1 MSQTGTDQLQSVEEL
16 WAEFKSTADRSARD
30 RLIIHYSPLVKYVA
44 GRVAAAMPSH
54 VDYADLVSYGILGLI
69 DAIEKFDPSRAIK
82 FETYGVPRI
91 RGAILDELRSIDWVP
106 RSVRAKARAVD
117 SAFAKL
123 EGTLGRSPTDREL
136 ADELDM
142 TTADL
147 DDILRQTSRAGLLQ
161 LDDVL
166 FRHGGAGG
174 QTLGDTL
181 QDQGDAPGATIEL
194 EETRRQLAKAIQR
207 LGDRE
212 RKVLTLYYY
221 EGLNLAE
228 IGEILGVTESRA
240 CQIHTKAVVHLRQ
253 RLRDELT

>member
-1 MSQTGTDQLQSVEEL
+1 
-16 WAEFKSTADRSARD
+16 
-30 RLIIHYSPLVKYVA
+30 
-44 GRVAAAMPSH
+44 
-54 VDYADLVSYGILGLI
+54 
-69 DAIEKFDPSRAIK
+69 
-82 FETYGVPRI
+82 VPRV

-117 SAFAKL
+117 FALSKL
-123 EGTLGRSPTDREL
+123 EGKLGRSPTDREL
-136 ADELDM
+136 ADEM
-142 TTADL
+142 EMSTSDL

-166 FRHGGAGG
+166 FRQGGSGG

-181 QDQGDAPGATIEL
+181 QDRGAVPGETIEL

-207 LGDRE
+207 LDERE

-240 CQIHTKAVVHLRQ
+240 CQIHTKAVLHLRQ

>member
-1 MSQTGTDQLQSVEEL
+1 VGGFQ
-16 WAEFKSTADRSARD
+16 
-30 RLIIHYSPLVKYVA
+30 
-44 GRVAAAMPSH
+44 
-54 VDYADLVSYGILGLI
+54 VDHADLVSYGILGLI

-82 FETYGVPRI
+82 FETYGVPRV

-117 SAFAKL
+117 SALSKL
-123 EGTLGRSPTDREL
+123 EGKLGRSPTDREL
-136 ADELDM
+136 ADELEM
-142 TTADL
+142 TTSDL

-166 FRHGGAGG
+166 FRQGGSGG

-207 LGDRE
+207 LDDRE

-228 IGEILGVTESRA
+228 IGDILGVTESRA
-240 CQIHTKAVVHLRQ
+240 CQIHTKAVLRLRQ
-253 RLRDELT
+253 RLRDELS

>member
-1 MSQTGTDQLQSVEEL
+1 MAPTGTDRLQTVEEL
-16 WAEFKSTADRSARD
+16 WADFKSTADQSARD
-30 RLIIHYSPLVKYVA
+30 RLILHYSPLVKYVA

-54 VDYADLVSYGILGLI
+54 VDYSDLVSYGILGLI

-82 FETYGVPRI
+82 FETYGVPRV

-117 SAFAKL
+117 TAFSKL

-136 ADELDM
+136 ADEMEM
-142 TTADL
+142 TTSDL
-147 DDILRQTSRAGLLQ
+147 DDILLRQ
-161 LDDVL
+161 
-166 FRHGGAGG
+166 GGSGG

-207 LGDRE
+207 LDERE

-240 CQIHTKAVVHLRQ
+240 CQIH
-253 RLRDELT
+253 

>member
-1 MSQTGTDQLQSVEEL
+1 MTQTGTDRLQSVEEL
-16 WAEFKSTADRSARD
+16 WADFKSTADHSARD
-30 RLIIHYSPLVKYVA
+30 RLILHYSPLVKYVA

-69 DAIEKFDPSRAIK
+69 DAIEKF
-82 FETYGVPRI
+82 
-91 RGAILDELRSIDWVP
+91 ELRSIDWVP

-117 SAFAKL
+117 FALSKL
-123 EGTLGRSPTDREL
+123 EGKLGRSPTDREL
-136 ADELDM
+136 ADEM
-142 TTADL
+142 EMSTSDL

-166 FRHGGAGG
+166 FRQGGSGG

-181 QDQGDAPGATIEL
+181 QDRGAVPGETIEL

-207 LGDRE
+207 LDERE

-240 CQIHTKAVVHLRQ
+240 CQIHTKAVLHLRQ